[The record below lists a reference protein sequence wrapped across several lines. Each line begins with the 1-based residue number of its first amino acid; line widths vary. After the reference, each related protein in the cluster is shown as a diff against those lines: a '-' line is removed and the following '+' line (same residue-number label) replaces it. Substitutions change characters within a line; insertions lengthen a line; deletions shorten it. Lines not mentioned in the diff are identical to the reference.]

1 MPTHDGQVFCD
12 YSRPLG
18 NTEENWL
25 RAVNGGTGNTVVGV
39 LVSMEVTR
47 EALQNAVNSVQ
58 KKHPRLLSQL
68 VFVNGRPHFQT
79 TSNGVVEVEV
89 IENIPDSIAASFDG
103 NGEGSEEFLDDSF
116 EIGRRCSIDGGGGK
130 VVAEEEVMERS
141 ESGRSGFKMSLCQ
154 DHWLRIVESAMNE
167 PWKCDESSIGDEAAS
182 LLCFRMYRL
191 HEGRSLILF
200 RAHTSVCDRKSA
212 GIIVE
217 DLLSFLDDE
226 INGGGI
232 RPDIGSTNEC
242 SENGLNSKGNDQF
255 ATSQKAELPTP
266 TLKDVESCIP
276 PELSRKPFWAHGLD
290 VVGYGLNS
298 RRYSWLPFHDSSSE
312 RQSALVR
319 SGLSRSD
326 TERLK
331 QACEKHNITIF
342 GAVACAALKAV
353 ASVKELGHKGEHYAV
368 TTFLD
373 CRPLLSHEITL
384 DTVGFYHSAMMHTHQ
399 VSETTE
405 FWNLA
410 KRCHESTLHAIKN
423 RKHFTD
429 MGDLNMLMAQ
439 AILHPQLTPESSL
452 RTSTVCSFWDA
463 LHEKMQR
470 FVERLGVEDYVGCSS
485 VHGVGPLIARV
496 RDERQGSAS
505 GTMTG
510 STEAEAQKESTTAQ
524 DTNAEATPTPMDASA
539 ADTDSPAAATGE
551 DKPAAKDGAAVEDK
565 PASDAAP
572 AAPAPAA
579 AAAGAG
585 AESKEGEGGADKAEG
600 GEGEEKKT
608 AAFSPAVRAEIL
620 RQVEYYLSDSNLPRD
635 RFMQEKLQEG
645 NGFVP
650 LALLCTFSRM
660 RKHLGVLP
668 DAPVPAHLVRAT
680 YEVLKASTFLKFSD
694 DGKLVGREGEV
705 ALGKE
710 RIAEINARSLYA
722 EPFQWNSTLDD
733 LHAFFTSLGPV
744 KSVCMRRHPA
754 SKAFKGSVYVE
765 FDSEHAMR
773 LVAAKKD
780 VKFNGATLLL
790 QPKNEWLQQ
799 AREEWQKR
807 VAEKG
812 EEAGRFE
819 AEDGDMDLRPPAKA
833 RRVEEGGEGGA
844 EGEGGEGAEAE
855 EEGDEEEEEAYP
867 KGLILGYTIAV
878 ADSGDGEKGKGEG
891 KAEGEKDGVG
901 NGEVKGEEG
910 KKEGEEGK
918 SEGEENGEE
927 KKVGDEEMADAAEA
941 EKKAEEEGKKAEEDA
956 KEVEKEK
963 EQEKEGEKV
972 EGAAAEKGD
981 EKKEEEEKKD
991 GVKAEE
997 KAEEKAEGE
1006 KKDAEGEALG
1016 KRKRE
1021 ESVVAEGV
1029 TREECRFVFEKFG
1042 IVKFVE
1048 YKAGDLT
1055 GFIRFETPEGPIKAS
1070 NKAKSAPAALTIKGY
1085 PVTVHILEGEEEA
1098 AYWSKLRD
1106 GQKKRKDFGG
1116 RFGGGGGFRLPS
1128 LYISSSHSNHRVA
1141 LALILN
1147 RLSVAL
1153 PPPPI
1158 THFVAVTR
1166 ASNRPPSPLPS
1177 PSPSRSP
1184 LTSRRHSSLVAL
1196 PHSCRQFATPSPF
1209 LSLAALPVSRR
1220 PSSPVALLLS
1230 PPAALASH
1238 RDRVPTTLPSP
1249 SVPPFV
1255 IYYLP
1260 SRRSSSLPSP
1270 PVDPSSGPRSRGLAL
1285 SHPFLP
1291 PSLSPLPFRGPRSLP
1306 SLSAALALS
1315 PPFLSPSLSPLPFS
1329 CPCSLPSLSVALALS
1344 PPFPSPSFP
1353 PLPFRR
1359 PRSLPSLSAALAL
1372 SPPFPSPS
1380 LSLIPFCR
1388 PRSLPSLSVAL
1399 ALSPPFPSP
1408 SLSPLPFRRPRS
1420 LPSLSLALALSHPF
1434 PSPSFSPL
1442 PFRCPHSL
1450 PPLSAALALSPPFPS
1465 PSFSPLPFR

>member
-1 MPTHDGQVFCD
+1 MGNVDISSDILTHDGQVFCD

-39 LVSMEVTR
+39 LISMEVTR

-79 TSNGVVEVEV
+79 TSSGVVEVDV
-89 IENIPDSIAASFDG
+89 IENVPESISASIDG

-116 EIGRRCSIDGGGGK
+116 EIGRRCSIDVGGGK
-130 VVAEEEVMERS
+130 TAAEEEGLERS

-154 DHWLRIVESAMNE
+154 NHWLRIVESAMNE
-167 PWKCDESSIGDEAAS
+167 PWKCDESSVGEEAAI

-226 INGGGI
+226 VNGS
-232 RPDIGSTNEC
+232 GSRADLGSANEC
-242 SENGLNSKGNDQF
+242 SGDEPNSQDKDHS
-255 ATSQKAELPTP
+255 AKIQKAELPVSS
-266 TLKDVESCIP
+266 LKDVESCIP

-312 RQSALVR
+312 RQSALIR

-331 QACEKHNITIF
+331 QACEKQNITLF

-353 ASVKELGHKGEHYAV
+353 ASVKELGRKGEHFAV

-399 VSETTE
+399 VSETSE
-405 FWNLA
+405 FWDLA

-423 RKHFTD
+423 RKHYTD

-463 LHEKMQR
+463 LHERMQR
-470 FVERLGVEDYVGCSS
+470 FVESLGVEDYVGCSS
-485 VHGVGPLIARV
+485 VHGVGPCFAIFDSL
-496 RDERQGSAS
+496 QGSAK

-510 STEAEAQKESTTAQ
+510 STEAEAQKETTTAH

-539 ADTDSPAAATGE
+539 AANDTDSAAAAAATGE
-551 DKPAAKDGAAVEDK
+551 DKPAAKDAAAVEDK
-565 PASDAAP
+565 PAADAAP
-572 AAPAPAA
+572 VAAV
-579 AAAGAG
+579 AGAG
-585 AESKEGEGGADKAEG
+585 AESKAGEGGADKGEA
-600 GEGEEKKT
+600 GEGEKKT
-608 AAFSPAVRAEIL
+608 AAFSPATRAEIL

-645 NGFVP
+645 NG
-650 LALLCTFSRM
+650 C
-660 RKHLGVLP
+660 
-668 DAPVPAHLVRAT
+668 
-680 YEVLKASTFLKFSD
+680 
-694 DGKLVGREGEV
+694 KLVGREGEV
-705 ALGKE
+705 AMGKE
-710 RIAEINARSLYA
+710 RIAEINARSLFA

-733 LHAFFTSLGPV
+733 IHAFFSSLGPV

-765 FDSEHAMR
+765 FDSEDAMR
-773 LVAAKKD
+773 LVAAKTD
-780 VKFNGATLLL
+780 ILFNGATLLL
-790 QPKNEWLQQ
+790 QPKNQWLQQ

-833 RRVEEGGEGGA
+833 RRVEEGGERGA
-844 EGEGGEGAEAE
+844 DGEGAQGGEGADAE
-855 EEGDEEEEEAYP
+855 GEEDEEEDAYP
-867 KGLILGYTIAV
+867 KGLILGYTIV
-878 ADSGDGEKGKGEG
+878 VPGGGDGDGAGEKGKGDDG
-891 KAEGEKDGVG
+891 GKDGVG
-901 NGEVKGEEG
+901 NGEVKKEEEEKKGVNG
-910 KKEGEEGK
+910 KKEGEEK
-918 SEGEENGEE
+918 E
-927 KKVGDEEMADAAEA
+927 GDEEMADAAA
-941 EKKAEEEGKKAEEDA
+941 VEKKAEEEGKNAEES
-956 KEVEKEK
+956 V
-963 EQEKEGEKV
+963 KEGKKV
-972 EGAAAEKGD
+972 EGAMEGKED
-981 EKKEEEEKKD
+981 EKKEEDEKKD
-991 GVKAEE
+991 GEKAEE
-997 KAEEKAEGE
+997 KAEDKPEEKAEGE

-1021 ESVVAEGV
+1021 ERVVAEGV

-1055 GFIRFETPEGPIKAS
+1055 GFIRFETPEGPIKAN

-1085 PVTVHILEGEEEA
+1085 PVTVNILDGEEEA

-1116 RFGGGGGFRLPS
+1116 GRFGGGGFR
-1128 LYISSSHSNHRVA
+1128 
-1141 LALILN
+1141 
-1147 RLSVAL
+1147 
-1153 PPPPI
+1153 
-1158 THFVAVTR
+1158 
-1166 ASNRPPSPLPS
+1166 
-1177 PSPSRSP
+1177 
-1184 LTSRRHSSLVAL
+1184 
-1196 PHSCRQFATPSPF
+1196 
-1209 LSLAALPVSRR
+1209 
-1220 PSSPVALLLS
+1220 
-1230 PPAALASH
+1230 
-1238 RDRVPTTLPSP
+1238 
-1249 SVPPFV
+1249 
-1255 IYYLP
+1255 
-1260 SRRSSSLPSP
+1260 
-1270 PVDPSSGPRSRGLAL
+1270 
-1285 SHPFLP
+1285 
-1291 PSLSPLPFRGPRSLP
+1291 
-1306 SLSAALALS
+1306 
-1315 PPFLSPSLSPLPFS
+1315 
-1329 CPCSLPSLSVALALS
+1329 
-1344 PPFPSPSFP
+1344 
-1353 PLPFRR
+1353 
-1359 PRSLPSLSAALAL
+1359 
-1372 SPPFPSPS
+1372 
-1380 LSLIPFCR
+1380 
-1388 PRSLPSLSVAL
+1388 
-1399 ALSPPFPSP
+1399 
-1408 SLSPLPFRRPRS
+1408 
-1420 LPSLSLALALSHPF
+1420 
-1434 PSPSFSPL
+1434 
-1442 PFRCPHSL
+1442 
-1450 PPLSAALALSPPFPS
+1450 
-1465 PSFSPLPFR
+1465 

>member
-1 MPTHDGQVFCD
+1 MLPTLPPFSPVAPF
-12 YSRPLG
+12 RPPRFPRRRADCQAGSG
-18 NTEENWL
+18 NGGMEWRGGGGKADKQAGRRGSGEMAEQDVEE
-25 RAVNGGTGNTVVGV
+25 GGTGWAVVGRRRDGARRLRKLTDRDGKGEAERMGCRV
-39 LVSMEVTR
+39 AVEVSGGVEEWEQWEKERAEGMVAGR
-47 EALQNAVNSVQ
+47 RQAGAGLDAALEAGCNAERKLAKAVRDSERRVFAKVNAVNSVQ

-79 TSNGVVEVEV
+79 TSSGAVEVDV
-89 IENIPDSIAASFDG
+89 IENIPESIAASIDG

-116 EIGRRCSIDGGGGK
+116 EIGRRCSIDVGGGK
-130 VVAEEEVMERS
+130 TAAEEEGLERS
-141 ESGRSGFKMSLCQ
+141 ELGRSGFKMSLCQ

-167 PWKCDESSIGDEAAS
+167 PWNCCESSVGEESAS

-226 INGGGI
+226 VNGS
-232 RPDIGSTNEC
+232 GSRSGLGSANDC
-242 SENGLNSKGNDQF
+242 SGDEPSSQDKDQS
-255 ATSQKAELPTP
+255 AKIQKEELPVSS
-266 TLKDVESCIP
+266 LKDVESCIP

-312 RQSALVR
+312 RQSALIR

-331 QACEKHNITIF
+331 QACEKQNITLF

-353 ASVKELGHKGEHYAV
+353 ASVKELGRKGEHFAV

-399 VSETTE
+399 VSETSE
-405 FWNLA
+405 FWDLA

-423 RKHFTD
+423 RKHYTD

-463 LHEKMQR
+463 LHERM
-470 FVERLGVEDYVGCSS
+470 
-485 VHGVGPLIARV
+485 
-496 RDERQGSAS
+496 
-505 GTMTG
+505 
-510 STEAEAQKESTTAQ
+510 QKETTTAQ
-524 DTNAEATPTPMDASA
+524 ATNAEATTTPMDASA
-539 ADTDSPAAATGE
+539 AANDTDSPAAAAAAAATGE
-551 DKPAAKDGAAVEDK
+551 DKPAAKDAAAVDDK
-565 PASDAAP
+565 PAADAAP
-572 AAPAPAA
+572 AAAV
-579 AAAGAG
+579 AGAG
-585 AESKEGEGGADKAEG
+585 AESKAGEGGADKGEA
-600 GEGEEKKT
+600 GEGEKKT
-608 AAFSPAVRAEIL
+608 AAFSAATRAEIL

-680 YEVLKASTFLKFSD
+680 YEVLQASTFLKFSD

-705 ALGKE
+705 AMGKE
-710 RIAEINARSLYA
+710 RIAEINARSLFA

-733 LHAFFTSLGPV
+733 IHAFFSSLGPV

-765 FDSEHAMR
+765 FDSEDAMR

-780 VKFNGATLLL
+780 VLFNGATLLL

-833 RRVEEGGEGGA
+833 RRVEEGGERGA
-844 EGEGGEGAEAE
+844 DGEGAQGGEGAEAE
-855 EEGDEEEEEAYP
+855 GEEDEEEEDAYP
-867 KGLILGYTIAV
+867 KGLILGYTIV
-878 ADSGDGEKGKGEG
+878 VPGGGDGGGAGEKGEEG
-891 KAEGEKDGVG
+891 KDEVG
-901 NGEVKGEEG
+901 NGEVKGDEAKKEGEEKGEEG
-910 KKEGEEGK
+910 KKEEGEKKGEEKAEEGK
-918 SEGEENGEE
+918 AADD
-927 KKVGDEEMADAAEA
+927 KVMVDAAEV
-941 EKKAEEEGKKAEEDA
+941 EKKTEEEGKKAEEKVEEA
-956 KEVEKEK
+956 KEGK
-963 EQEKEGEKV
+963 
-972 EGAAAEKGD
+972 AD
-981 EKKEEEEKKD
+981 ETKEEDEKKD
-991 GVKAEE
+991 GE
-997 KAEEKAEGE
+997 KAEEKAGE
-1006 KKDAEGEALG
+1006 KAEDKAEEQKKGAEGEALG

-1021 ESVVAEGV
+1021 EKVVAEGV

-1055 GFIRFETPEGPIKAS
+1055 GFIRFETPEGPIKAN

-1085 PVTVHILEGEEEA
+1085 PVTVNILDGEEEA

-1116 RFGGGGGFRLPS
+1116 GRFGGGGFRPRFSCDS
-1128 LYISSSHSNHRVA
+1128 L
-1141 LALILN
+1141 L
-1147 RLSVAL
+1147 
-1153 PPPPI
+1153 
-1158 THFVAVTR
+1158 F
-1166 ASNRPPSPLPS
+1166 
-1177 PSPSRSP
+1177 
-1184 LTSRRHSSLVAL
+1184 
-1196 PHSCRQFATPSPF
+1196 
-1209 LSLAALPVSRR
+1209 
-1220 PSSPVALLLS
+1220 LLLRTS
-1230 PPAALASH
+1230 STPAEVVAAGGGEAGEGEEGGGEAE
-1238 RDRVPTTLPSP
+1238 VGGGGETGMEEE
-1249 SVPPFV
+1249 VGEV
-1255 IYYLP
+1255 AEGEGEEEGGGGAI
-1260 SRRSSSLPSP
+1260 
-1270 PVDPSSGPRSRGLAL
+1270 RGLMNERIYVAECWWCWGDGCMVDKGTRGGRQCTAL
-1285 SHPFLP
+1285 DY
-1291 PSLSPLPFRGPRSLP
+1291 RS
-1306 SLSAALALS
+1306 
-1315 PPFLSPSLSPLPFS
+1315 F
-1329 CPCSLPSLSVALALS
+1329 
-1344 PPFPSPSFP
+1344 
-1353 PLPFRR
+1353 
-1359 PRSLPSLSAALAL
+1359 
-1372 SPPFPSPS
+1372 
-1380 LSLIPFCR
+1380 
-1388 PRSLPSLSVAL
+1388 
-1399 ALSPPFPSP
+1399 
-1408 SLSPLPFRRPRS
+1408 
-1420 LPSLSLALALSHPF
+1420 
-1434 PSPSFSPL
+1434 
-1442 PFRCPHSL
+1442 
-1450 PPLSAALALSPPFPS
+1450 
-1465 PSFSPLPFR
+1465 

>member
-1 MPTHDGQVFCD
+1 MGNADISSDTPTHDGQVLGD

-79 TSNGVVEVEV
+79 TSSGVVEVDV
-89 IENIPDSIAASFDG
+89 IENIPESIAASIDG

-116 EIGRRCSIDGGGGK
+116 EIGRRCSIDVGGGK
-130 VVAEEEVMERS
+130 IAAEEEGMERS

-167 PWKCDESSIGDEAAS
+167 PWKCDETSVGEEAAS

-226 INGGGI
+226 VNGS
-232 RPDIGSTNEC
+232 GSRSDLGSANEC
-242 SENGLNSKGNDQF
+242 SGNEPNPEDKDQS
-255 ATSQKAELPTP
+255 AKIQTAELPVP

-312 RQSALVR
+312 RQSALIR
-319 SGLSRSD
+319 SGLSKSD

-331 QACEKHNITIF
+331 RACEKHNVTIF

-353 ASVKELGHKGEHYAV
+353 ASVKELGRKGEHFAV

-399 VSETTE
+399 VSETSG
-405 FWNLA
+405 FWDLA

-423 RKHFTD
+423 RKHYTD

-452 RTSTVCSFWDA
+452 RTSTVCSFFDA
-463 LHEKMQR
+463 LHERM
-470 FVERLGVEDYVGCSS
+470 
-485 VHGVGPLIARV
+485 
-496 RDERQGSAS
+496 
-505 GTMTG
+505 
-510 STEAEAQKESTTAQ
+510 QKETT
-524 DTNAEATPTPMDASA
+524 TNAEATPTPMDASA
-539 ADTDSPAAATGE
+539 AANDTDSPAAAAAATGE
-551 DKPAAKDGAAVEDK
+551 DKPAAVKDK
-565 PASDAAP
+565 PAADAAP
-572 AAPAPAA
+572 AAAAAPSPAA

-585 AESKEGEGGADKAEG
+585 AESKEGEGGAAKGEA
-600 GEGEEKKT
+600 GEGEKNA
-608 AAFSPAVRAEIL
+608 AAFNAATRAEIL

-680 YEVLKASTFLKFSD
+680 YEVLQASTFLKFSD

-705 ALGKE
+705 AMGKE

-733 LHAFFTSLGPV
+733 IHAFFSSLGPV

-765 FDSEHAMR
+765 LDSEDAMR

-780 VKFNGATLLL
+780 VSFNGATLLL

-819 AEDGDMDLRPPAKA
+819 AEDGDVDLRPPAKA
-833 RRVEEGGEGGA
+833 RRVEEGGERGA
-844 EGEGGEGAEAE
+844 DGEGAQGGEGADAE
-855 EEGDEEEEEAYP
+855 GGEDEEEEDAYP
-867 KGLILGYTIAV
+867 KGLILGYTV
-878 ADSGDGEKGKGEG
+878 VVPVGGDGDGDGEKGKGEDG
-891 KAEGEKDGVG
+891 KKEEEEK
-901 NGEVKGEEG
+901 KGEEG
-910 KKEGEEGK
+910 KKEGEEK
-918 SEGEENGEE
+918 AEE
-927 KKVGDEEMADAAEA
+927 KKEGDEEMTDAAGV
-941 EKKAEEEGKKAEEDA
+941 EKKAEEEGKKAEENV
-956 KEVEKEK
+956 KEGEKA
-963 EQEKEGEKV
+963 KEGEKV
-972 EGAAAEKGD
+972 EGATEGKAD
-981 EKKEEEEKKD
+981 EKKEEDEKKD
-991 GVKAEE
+991 GEKAEE
-997 KAEEKAEGE
+997 KAEDKPEEKAEGE

-1021 ESVVAEGV
+1021 ERVVAEGV

-1055 GFIRFETPEGPIKAS
+1055 GFIRFETPEGPIKAN

-1085 PVTVHILEGEEEA
+1085 PVTVNILDGEEEA

-1116 RFGGGGGFRLPS
+1116 GRFEVVAGGGGEAG
-1128 LYISSSHSNHRVA
+1128 VA
-1141 LALILN
+1141 GEEGGGEVEVGGGGETGTVEEVGE
-1147 RLSVAL
+1147 VAE
-1153 PPPPI
+1153 
-1158 THFVAVTR
+1158 
-1166 ASNRPPSPLPS
+1166 
-1177 PSPSRSP
+1177 
-1184 LTSRRHSSLVAL
+1184 
-1196 PHSCRQFATPSPF
+1196 
-1209 LSLAALPVSRR
+1209 
-1220 PSSPVALLLS
+1220 
-1230 PPAALASH
+1230 
-1238 RDRVPTTLPSP
+1238 
-1249 SVPPFV
+1249 
-1255 IYYLP
+1255 
-1260 SRRSSSLPSP
+1260 
-1270 PVDPSSGPRSRGLAL
+1270 GG
-1285 SHPFLP
+1285 
-1291 PSLSPLPFRGPRSLP
+1291 GEEEGEEGGG
-1306 SLSAALALS
+1306 
-1315 PPFLSPSLSPLPFS
+1315 
-1329 CPCSLPSLSVALALS
+1329 
-1344 PPFPSPSFP
+1344 
-1353 PLPFRR
+1353 
-1359 PRSLPSLSAALAL
+1359 
-1372 SPPFPSPS
+1372 
-1380 LSLIPFCR
+1380 
-1388 PRSLPSLSVAL
+1388 
-1399 ALSPPFPSP
+1399 
-1408 SLSPLPFRRPRS
+1408 
-1420 LPSLSLALALSHPF
+1420 
-1434 PSPSFSPL
+1434 
-1442 PFRCPHSL
+1442 
-1450 PPLSAALALSPPFPS
+1450 
-1465 PSFSPLPFR
+1465 